1 MGLVLKIQKCREDV
15 ILPEVT
21 NQNAGIDL
29 RVLTED
35 GQSVTIQPHEAFK
48 FRTGIKM
55 DIPEGYYIEVLP
67 RSSTGVKKN
76 LRLLNTAG
84 ILDEGWKGET
94 LLFVENTG
102 EFPVTVENNERL
114 FQMILH
120 KVYPVIIQEVDKVG
134 TSERGEGGFGSTN
147 YDKSGKRVL

>member
-1 MGLVLKIQKCREDV
+1 MSLVLKIQKCREDV

-35 GQSVTIQPHEAFK
+35 GQPVTIQPHETFK

-76 LRLLNTAG
+76 LRLLNTVG

-102 EFPVTVENNERL
+102 EFPITVENNERL